1 MLYCRHQSK
10 SPVKNKQDT
19 DCLSVNVGGGV
30 MIKPAAISSARR
42 GFLQA
47 GVTVWELPSPS
58 PSSNSKAAPSFIKP
72 RASAKPVFWEAW
84 RMLPSQCLQ
93 SMQKK
98 TSNNLCILIR
108 SFFQT
113 LGKERFC
120 ELICSLTRPCLGRSL
135 AWNFIPRHV
144 LEWAIE
150 RLAMGW
156 KLQRAS
162 YSYWTIKAEELYLRK
177 IRTNSQFFLVL
188 SFFSAEPITEV
199 LLATQSLQNIGTMR
213 CKSIMAMVHV
223 VVEAWMP

>member
-1 MLYCRHQSK
+1 MKLIILKWWPPGGLLNYRNDLEMPSDTVK
-10 SPVKNKQDT
+10 SFWDTFGNPQDVVLETPTHISNKKQDS

-47 GVTVWELPSPS
+47 GVTVWELPSPA
-58 PSSNSKAAPSFIKP
+58 PSSNSKAAPNFKKP
-72 RASAKPVFWEAW
+72 RASAKPVFWEAG

-98 TSNNLCILIR
+98 TSNNLCILTC
-108 SFFQT
+108 SCFQT
-113 LGKERFC
+113 LGKKRFC

-144 LEWAIE
+144 PERAIE

-162 YSYWTIKAEELYLRK
+162 YSYWK
-177 IRTNSQFFLVL
+177 ITR
-188 SFFSAEPITEV
+188 
-199 LLATQSLQNIGTMR
+199 LQNYCWPHKV
-213 CKSIMAMVHV
+213 CKT
-223 VVEAWMP
+223 